1 MKAPEGY
8 RIYRQVHRSSDC
20 RISRALRLQD
30 NREVVIKQ
38 LDRHQCSR
46 DRLSRF
52 QHEFDILSRLSVSGI
67 IKPLELLQLETG
79 PAIIYA
85 DSGSHPLR
93 QLIAEQRLAWPEW
106 LAIAIRISELLGRL
120 HEAGITHKQINPDHL
135 LLNPET
141 GMMELIGFSRSTGL
155 SREQANWHTP
165 DLDREG
171 LAYIAPEQ
179 TGRINRSIDYR
190 SDYYSL
196 GATLYELMTGRP
208 PFVGDDGMS
217 LVHDQIAKQPRAP
230 HQVNPQLPEMLSQVI
245 LKLLSKDAAQR
256 YQSSVGL
263 IHDLQLCLQ
272 AHRHQEY
279 DLHFQPGRHDLSAR
293 FQIPQRLYGRQPL
306 LAQLR
311 QQYDGCSRGAHP
323 LILITGYAGIGKTSL
338 VNELRQYVNE
348 QGGRFNAGKFD
359 QFRRSRP
366 YYAIVQALQ
375 GLVRQLLTEPDE
387 RIARW
392 RKHLLDSI
400 GNHAQVLVKLIPELA
415 LIIGDQ
421 PVLPPLPP
429 IEEQNRFSR
438 IFIQMLRVLATPQR
452 PLVLFLD
459 DLHWADLASLHLIE
473 TLVNVSPPPGLM
485 LIGSYRDHELSATH
499 PLRTSL
505 ERLQQ
510 SGQPPLEMALHPLQL
525 NEVNQ
530 LVADTLRVEPQTC
543 RALAQACMA
552 KTQGNPFFLGQFLHA
567 LHQDGLISF
576 REQRWQWDED
586 AIRAQ
591 EMTDNVIELMV
602 SKIQRLP
609 VGTQQVLP
617 LAACIGS
624 SFNLRTLSVVSEL
637 EPRAATGRLWPAL
650 TQGLIVPQD
659 DSYRLFQNLEPV
671 RTRFRFVHDRVQQ
684 AAYSLIDDRSLEQL
698 HLQIGRQLQQSL
710 PPEEIDSRIFEISN
724 HLNQAQALL
733 TSDAERLQLARLNL
747 QAGLKAKESAAFDS
761 AMEYLN
767 TGLALLPANGWQQDY
782 SLALELHTAAADIA
796 NIKGQQDHMLSL
808 IRNVE
813 AHAVRL
819 LDRIRVF
826 EIQIQS
832 QVANNEFHQAL
843 KTAQQALQQLG
854 VNIPARPRDGQLAY
868 VMARTQWLLRRT
880 PPEKILQLP
889 QMEDSARLAAMPI
902 LASMFGA
909 IKFSSSE
916 LRPLV
921 MARQVELTLKHGLN
935 PSAALAFAGYGGVL
949 CGQFNAIEQGYRLGK
964 LALQLDQ
971 QQPSV
976 LTHHRTLSLFNS
988 YIRHYREPLHNCM
1001 ESLLNAHQL
1010 ALDAGDMEWS
1020 AYALAAYI
1028 QYAFPLCRNLD
1039 ELQPRLEQYAA
1050 LLEASGQQQS
1060 LQYSQFVLQTMENLR
1075 GQCQDPTRF
1084 DGRFYHEERNLAEL
1098 KRENHRT
1105 AISLHHF
1112 YKSLLCYLFGD
1123 HAGAGRHSEA
1133 GMELRASIN
1142 GTLTVPWLQLINALS
1157 ILAQLPRTSI
1167 LQQPARLQKVRQTL
1181 RYLRKLARHSPEN
1194 HRHHADLLEAELYRS
1209 QHKYTRA
1216 MDLYEQAIEQARQQ
1230 GFMLDEAMA
1239 TELAGQ
1245 FYLAW
1250 DKPGIAR
1257 TYLQEA
1263 YERYA
1268 DWGGRAKL
1276 EQMQEQYPFTL
1287 ERPLRHLH
1295 EHPPEETSAL
1305 SRTLDNQAFDI
1316 NSVIHASQAISDEI
1330 VLERLLER
1338 LMQLALQNAGAQRA
1352 ILILRR
1358 HQGLFLEAEICLNQ
1372 APRLFKAQALEQSD
1386 GLLPLS
1392 IIHYV
1397 DRTKEDVVLGNAT
1410 EHPMFQQ
1417 DRYIRDHQPRSLL
1430 AIPILYHGELT
1441 AILYLEH
1448 TESRDIFNRDRLK
1461 TLQILASQAAISIEN
1476 AKLYQ
1481 SLEQSEREYRS
1492 LFENSSEGIF
1502 RIDRRGRFIS
1512 ANPALVKLLGYPSA
1526 DAFLGSVTDVL
1537 RDCFVDREEC
1547 RQFLA
1552 RLNRDER
1559 VLSFETR
1566 WRRSNGSEAC
1576 IAISAHRIT
1585 DEQHNLRYYE
1595 GSLTDISERKA
1606 KEQAELA
1613 REKAEA
1619 ASEAKSQFLATMSHE
1634 IRTPMNGILGM
1645 AQLLMRSGLS
1655 PDQQQQVNSIYRSGQ
1670 SLLSILN
1677 DVLDFTKIEAGQME
1691 LEQVVFSLHELLEQL
1706 HQLLMPMAQEKHLDL
1721 ILRPDPELPDRV
1733 CGDPRALN
1741 QVLLNLC
1748 TNALKFT
1755 HEGYVLIK
1763 ARPVTA
1769 DAKGHCRIHFE
1780 IEDSG
1785 IGIPETAH
1793 SRIFMHFSQADSSI
1807 TRRFGGTGLGLSIC
1821 KRLVELQEGEIGFD
1835 SQPGAGSRFWIELNY
1850 PLAAAPALPV
1860 TTGLVGEAGSKPC
1873 LDILLVEDTP
1883 INQQVTVGLLQSEG
1897 HSVSVA
1903 DDGYTALSM
1912 HNDHGYDLVL
1922 MDIHLPDMDGIE
1934 TARRMRQ
1941 HPDPSRA
1948 AVRIIALT
1956 ASVTPAEIRRYQQAG
1971 MDAVVSKPLQ
1981 FDALN
1986 RLLHQPPSE
1995 LTVEHLDPEPPAKLN
2010 HALLDQHLNM
2020 LGQTRFRDL
2029 CLQMQAQCHELLTQL
2044 LQAQPEQQA
2053 ALLHKLAGTLGN
2065 FGLQQA
2071 AELCRKLEQQLP
2083 RAPEALADL
2092 QRRCRQSLVEL
2103 QRHYDLPA
2111 NPADAPAAPA
2121 SDNPRH

>member
-1 MKAPEGY
+1 MKTPEGY
-8 RIYRQVHRSSDC
+8 RVYRQLYQTDDC
-20 RISRALRLQD
+20 RISRAVQLKDGRD
-30 NREVVIKQ
+30 VIIKQ
-38 LDRHQCSR
+38 LDRSR
-46 DRLSRF
+46 CNRERLSRF
-52 QHEFDILSRLSVSGI
+52 QHEFDILSRLRISGI
-67 IKPLELLQLETG
+67 MEPLDLLQLDTG
-79 PAIIYA
+79 PAAIYN
-85 DSGSHPLR
+85 DSNSRPLR
-93 QLIAEQRLAWPEW
+93 QLIVEQTLSWHQW
-106 LAIAIRISELLGRL
+106 LAIAIRIAELLGRL
-120 HEAGITHKQINPDHL
+120 HETGITHKQINPDHL
-135 LLNPET
+135 LLNPDT
-141 GMMELIGFSRSTGL
+141 GMVELIGFSRSTGL

-165 DLDREG
+165 DLSQEG

-196 GATLYELMTGRP
+196 GATLYEMMTGRP
-208 PFVGDDGMS
+208 PFVSNDGMT
-217 LVHDQIAKQPRAP
+217 LVHDLIAKQPVTP
-230 HQVNPQLPEMLSQVI
+230 HQINPQLPEMLSQVI
-245 LKLLSKDAAQR
+245 LKLLSKDAARR

-263 IHDLQLCLQ
+263 IHDLQHCLQ
-272 AHRHQEY
+272 AQQRQQY
-279 DLHFQPGRHDLSAR
+279 DLRFQPGQHDLSAR
-293 FQIPQRLYGRQPL
+293 FQIPQRLYGRRPL

-311 QQYDGCSRGAHP
+311 ERYDSCRFGAHP
-323 LILITGYAGIGKTSL
+323 PVLITGYAGVGKTSL
-338 VNELRQYVNE
+338 VNELRQHVNE
-348 QGGRFNAGKFD
+348 QGGSFNAGKFD

-366 YYAIVQALQ
+366 YFAIVQALQ
-375 GLVRQLLTEPDE
+375 GLVRQLLTEPEE

-392 RKHLLDSI
+392 RRHLLDSL
-400 GNHAQVLVKLIPELA
+400 GSHAQVLIKLIPELE
-415 LIIGDQ
+415 LIIGSQ
-421 PVLPPLPP
+421 PTLPPLPP
-429 IEEQNRFSR
+429 AEEQNRFSR
-438 IFIQMLRVLATPQR
+438 IFIQMLRVLATPER

-473 TLVNVSPPPGLM
+473 TLANVSTSPGLM
-485 LIGSYRDHELSATH
+485 LIGSYRDHEVGAAH
-499 PLRTSL
+499 PLRTL
-505 ERLQQ
+505 LDRLQ
-510 SGQPPLEMALHPLQL
+510 SSERPPLEISLQPLQL
-525 NEVNQ
+525 SEINQ
-530 LVADTLRVEPQTC
+530 LIADTLRVEPSTC
-543 RALAQACMA
+543 RTFAQACLE
-552 KTQGNPFFLGQFLHA
+552 KTQGNPFFLSQFLHA

-586 AIRAQ
+586 AILAQ
-591 EMTDNVIELMV
+591 EITDNVIELMV

-609 VGTQQVLP
+609 SATQQVLP

-624 SFNLRTLSVVSEL
+624 SFNLRTLSVVGRL
-637 EPRAATGRLWPAL
+637 QPRAATDRLWPAL
-650 TQGLIVPQD
+650 TEGLIVPQD
-659 DSYRLFQNLEPV
+659 DSYRLFQNLEPE

-684 AAYSLIDDRSLEQL
+684 AAYSLIDDGALEQL

-710 PPEEIDSRIFEISN
+710 PPEEIDCRIFEISN
-724 HLNQAQALL
+724 HLNQAQRLL
-733 TSDAERLQLARLNL
+733 ASDTERLQLARLNL
-747 QAGLKAKESAAFDS
+747 RAGLKAKESAAFDS
-761 AMEYLN
+761 AMDYLN
-767 TGLALLPANGWQQDY
+767 TGLALLPLNGWLRDY
-782 SLALELHTAAADIA
+782 TLALELHTTAAEIA
-796 NIKGQQDHMLSL
+796 NITGQHDLMLGL
-808 IRNVE
+808 VRTVE
-813 AHAVRL
+813 AHASRL
-819 LDRIRVF
+819 LDRIRVH

-832 QVANNEFHQAL
+832 QVASNEFGQAI
-843 KTAQQALQQLG
+843 KTAHLALRQLG
-854 VNIPARPRDGQLAY
+854 INIPVKPRGSQLAY
-868 VMARTQWLLRRT
+868 AVARTQWLLRRV
-880 PPEKILQLP
+880 PPERVLQLP
-889 QMEDSARLAAMPI
+889 ALEDPQLLAAMPI

-909 IKFSSSE
+909 IKFSGSD

-921 MARQVELTLKHGLN
+921 MARQVELTLKHGLH
-935 PSAALAFAGYGGVL
+935 PQAPLAFAGYGGVL
-949 CGQFNAIEQGYRLGK
+949 CGQFNAIEQGYQLGQ
-964 LALQLDQ
+964 LALQLDR

-976 LTHHRTLSLFNS
+976 LTHHRTLSLFDT
-988 YIRHYREPLHNCM
+988 YIRHYREPLRNCM

-1010 ALDAGDMEWS
+1010 ALENGDMEWG
-1020 AYALAAYI
+1020 AYSLAAYI

-1039 ELQPRLEQYAA
+1039 ELQPRLEQYEK
-1050 LLEASGQQQS
+1050 LLVESGQQQS

-1075 GQCQDPTRF
+1075 GHGSDPTRF

-1123 HAGAGRHSEA
+1123 YAGAYRHSEA
-1133 GMELRASIN
+1133 GMALRASIS

-1157 ILAQLPRTSI
+1157 ILAQLPHISI
-1167 LQQPARLQKVRQTL
+1167 LQQPARLKKVRQTL
-1181 RYLRKLARHSPEN
+1181 RYLRKLARYAPEN

-1209 QHKYTRA
+1209 QHQFTRA

-1239 TELAGQ
+1239 TELTGR

-1257 TYLQEA
+1257 TYLQDA

-1276 EQMQEQYPFTL
+1276 EQMQEHYPFTL
-1287 ERPLRHLH
+1287 ERPLRHLDDAQPG
-1295 EHPPEETSAL
+1295 EASG
-1305 SRTLDNQAFDI
+1305 SNQTLDNQAFDI

-1358 HQGLFLEAEICLNQ
+1358 NQSLFLEAEICLNQ
-1372 APRLFKAQALEQSD
+1372 TARLFDTQPLEQSGD
-1386 GLLPLS
+1386 LLPLS
-1392 IIHYV
+1392 IVHYV
-1397 DRTKEDVVLGNAT
+1397 ARTKDDVVLGNAT

-1417 DRYIRDHQPRSLL
+1417 DRYIREHRPRSLL

-1448 TESRDIFNRDRLK
+1448 SESRDIFDRERLK

-1526 DAFLGSVTDVL
+1526 DAFLSTVTDVI

-1552 RLNRDER
+1552 RLNRDGR
-1559 VLSFETR
+1559 VLGFETR
-1566 WRRSNGSEAC
+1566 WRRRNASEAC
-1576 IAISAHRIT
+1576 ISISAHRIT
-1585 DEQHNLRYYE
+1585 DEQQGLKYYE
-1595 GSLTDISERKA
+1595 GSLADISERKA

-1619 ASEAKSQFLATMSHE
+1619 ASEAKSHFLATMSHE

-1645 AQLLMRSGLS
+1645 AQLLMRSGLT
-1655 PDQQQQVNSIYRSGQ
+1655 PGQQQQVDSIYRSGQ

-1691 LEQVVFSLHELLEQL
+1691 LEQVEFSLCELLEQL
-1706 HQLLMPMAQEKHLDL
+1706 RQLLLPMAQEKRLDL
-1721 ILRPDPELPDRV
+1721 ILRLAPELPDRI
-1733 CGDPRALN
+1733 CGDPRVLN
-1741 QVLLNLC
+1741 QILLNLC

-1755 HEGYVLIK
+1755 QEGYVLIK
-1763 ARPVTA
+1763 ARPLTT
-1769 DAKGHCRIHFE
+1769 DRELCRIHFE
-1780 IEDSG
+1780 VEDSG
-1785 IGIPETAH
+1785 IGIPEAAH
-1793 SRIFMHFSQADSSI
+1793 ARIFMHFSQADSSI

-1821 KRLVELQEGEIGFD
+1821 KRLVELQDGEIGFD
-1835 SQPGAGSRFWIELNY
+1835 SRSGKGSRFWVELSCPIAPQPE
-1850 PLAAAPALPV
+1850 PLPAPACQIDD
-1860 TTGLVGEAGSKPC
+1860 GDRPC

-1883 INQQVTVGLLQSEG
+1883 INQQVTAGLLESEG
-1897 HSVSVA
+1897 HIVSVA

-1912 HNDHGYDLVL
+1912 QNDHDYDLVL

-1934 TARRMRQ
+1934 TTRRIRM

-1948 AVRIIALT
+1948 GVRIIALT
-1956 ASVTPAEIRRYQQAG
+1956 ASVTPAEVRRYQQAG

-1981 FDALN
+1981 FEELN
-1986 RLLHQPPSE
+1986 RLLRQRPQPKHSAPSTPSPLGE
-1995 LTVEHLDPEPPAKLN
+1995 CLN
-2010 HALLDQHLNM
+2010 PGLLDQHLNM
-2020 LGQTRFRDL
+2020 LGQTRFHSL
-2029 CLQMQAQCHELLTQL
+2029 CLQMQTQCLELLAQL
-2044 LQAQPEQQA
+2044 EQASPAEQPG
-2053 ALLHKLAGTLGN
+2053 LLHKLAGTLGN

-2071 AELCRKLEQQLP
+2071 AELSRQLERQAPCSAAAVEELQQL
-2083 RAPEALADL
+2083 
-2092 QRRCRQSLVEL
+2092 CRQSLSEL
-2103 QRHYDLPA
+2103 QRSYGLLT
-2111 NPADAPAAPA
+2111 
-2121 SDNPRH
+2121 SSS